1 MNKYI
6 HPEGVLELKKFMSSV
21 AGQEDALIP
30 CIHEAQRI
38 FKGVPV
44 EVQKMIAEANKCSV
58 TKVSGII
65 SFYDYFT
72 SEIQGENIIE
82 VCIGTSCYVNEANA
96 ILDKVCEITKC
107 KPNGTTKDKKYSVII
122 GRCLGKCELAPS
134 IIINHK
140 SYAAVTMDQVI
151 KLVEEL

>member
-6 HPEGVLELKKFMSSV
+6 HPEGVQELNKFMATV

-58 TKVSGII
+58 TKVSGIV

-107 KPNGTTKDKKYSVII
+107 KPNATTKDKKYSVII

-140 SYAAVTMDQVI
+140 SHVAVTMDQVI

>member
-6 HPEGVLELKKFMSSV
+6 LPERVEELKKFMELNK
-21 AGQEDALIP
+21 GQDALLP
-30 CIHEAQRI
+30 CIHEAQRL

-44 EVQKMIAEANKCSV
+44 EIQKIIAVANDVAV

-72 SEIQGENIIE
+72 SEIQGDNLIE

-96 ILDKVCEITKC
+96 ILDRVCEITKC
-107 KPNGTTKDKKYSVII
+107 KPNATTKDKKYSVII
-122 GRCLGKCELAPS
+122 GRCLGKCELAPT
-134 IIINHK
+134 ILINHK
-140 SYAAVTMDQVI
+140 AYTKVSMDQVV